1 MIRIVTYLQGIY
13 YLVNGIWPML
23 HMESF
28 VAVTG
33 PKEDYWLVRM
43 VALLSISI
51 GAAILSQKKG
61 PYVLHFTTGPELYCD
76 RLLLCA
82 EQCNQ
87 GYLPRRRNGTG
98 TAYHISGHRNKKGA
112 KAPLNLYD
120 VCAYATASGGEA

>member
-1 MIRIVTYLQGIY
+1 MIRIVTYIQGIY
-13 YLVNGIWPML
+13 YLVTGIWPML

-61 PYVLHFTTGPELYCD
+61 PYVLHFTTALSFIAIDCYYALNNVIRD
-76 RLLLCA
+76 I
-82 EQCNQ
+82 
-87 GYLPRRRNGTG
+87 YLADAMAQALFIVFLGI
-98 TAYHISGHRNKKGA
+98 AIKKGQ
-112 KAPLNLYD
+112 KPL
-120 VCAYATASGGEA
+120 